1 MSDYKQIM
9 ASAFTT
15 ATRNATRQGKDRKAL
30 ALLLGAVVA
39 TQTHLTKLPLP
50 DVYAKA
56 AGTMREVVVSAA
68 TPMKQMGLDITN
80 GPARAN
86 AQRVTPGM
94 QPKLS

>member
-30 ALLLGAVVA
+30 ALLLGSVVA
-39 TQTHLTKLPLP
+39 TQAHLTKLPVP
-50 DVYAKA
+50 DGFTKSAQ
-56 AGTMREVVVSAA
+56 TMHEIVVSAA

-86 AQRVTPGM
+86 AQRINPGM